1 MEKDIYDYL
10 ESLKP
15 EEPDELDLKL
25 IEKIDFLDR
34 GIPFSEF
41 KREVLLKRKKKFGE
55 KRRFRH
61 SKTLQSWATKK
72 LLLLLLLLIFIAVPF
87 SVSAQSAA
95 EADFTPQVEKA
106 IAAFIDRLT
115 ALERELPVYTDFGQS
130 TNHFTQRAEIGG
142 DVDFVFNV
150 IDENWTE
157 TVHSGNSAI
166 RVEIRAGARGWGGWM
181 FLNGFLPEGETV
193 PRLNTGNEPDAAMN
207 LIGAKELRFYAKGEK
222 GATNLEFFTGGFG
235 YIGKTGPTT
244 VRYPDSAGKFTLIGV
259 ELGEAWAEFVI
270 PLDDANLRSIA
281 HGFGFVVPANH
292 DTVFYLDDIR
302 FVGELEAMK
311 SAPILLRSYD
321 TEQPELAN
329 TAFSYDNALAAMAL
343 LSAGKIAEAE
353 RILDAFVYAV
363 ENDRYEPG
371 RVRNAYSAGNIAAF
385 PGWESGARLPG
396 WADEETYQWFEDRYQ
411 VGSNVGNTAYV
422 ALALLQGDA
431 AHENERY
438 LNTARA
444 LMDWVLENCSDA
456 NPGFTA
462 GLDGWPEGNPPTV
475 YPFTY
480 KSIEHNIDAYAA
492 FKRLYERTG
501 EETYR
506 LGAESALSFIR
517 SMYDETEG
525 VFYTGTG
532 TDGVTIDRDPIVLDA
547 QVWSALALGDEFAP
561 YEKALERVRT
571 MRTSEGGY
579 PFYETNQNGGWWL
592 EGTAYTALM
601 FRLRGDEAAAED
613 ALLAIS
619 ALQAE
624 NGLFPAATVA
634 DLATG
639 FELFDGSPW
648 TYGEDLALAPTA
660 WFVMAVNGFNPYGF

>member
-1 MEKDIYDYL
+1 MNRTPQRFSKYWFNVFCIVL
-10 ESLKP
+10 T
-15 EEPDELDLKL
+15 L
-25 IEKIDFLDR
+25 IMGTFILVPIHAAAQGAE
-34 GIPFSEF
+34 
-41 KREVLLKRKKKFGE
+41 
-55 KRRFRH
+55 
-61 SKTLQSWATKK
+61 QS
-72 LLLLLLLLIFIAVPF
+72 
-87 SVSAQSAA
+87 
-95 EADFTPQVEKA
+95 DFTPQVEKA
-106 IAAFIDRLT
+106 VDAMIERLT
-115 ALERELPVYTDFGQS
+115 ALEATLPVYSDFGSS
-130 TNHFTQRAEIGG
+130 TNHFTQRAKIGS
-142 DVDFVFNV
+142 DHSV
-150 IDENWTE
+150 ITNLLSEDSTE
-157 TVHSGNSAI
+157 SVHSGTTAI
-166 RVEIRAGARGWGGWM
+166 RVEIKTEARGWAGWM
-181 FLNGFLPEGETV
+181 FLNGFLPKGETV
-193 PRLNTGNEPDAAMN
+193 PRLNTGEEAGAAMN
-207 LIGAKELRFYAKGEK
+207 LTGAKELRFYAKAGS
-222 GATNLEFFTGGFG
+222 GSPTVEFFTAGFG
-235 YIGKTGPTT
+235 YQGKTGPAT

-259 ELGEAWAEFVI
+259 ELGEEWAEYVI
-270 PLDDANLRSIA
+270 PVDSANLSSIA
-281 HGFGFVVPANH
+281 HGFGFVVAANQ

-302 FVGELEAMK
+302 FVGEIESMK

-329 TAFSYDNALAAMAL
+329 TAFSYDNALVAMAL

-396 WADEETYQWFEDRYQ
+396 WADPATGQWNEDRYQ
-411 VGSNVGNTAYV
+411 VGSNVGNTSYV

-431 AHENERY
+431 AQENERY

-462 GLDGWPEGNPPTV
+462 GLDGWPEGDSPTV

-492 FKRLYERTG
+492 FLRLYERTG
-501 EETYR
+501 EEKYR

-517 SMYDETEG
+517 SMYDEAAG

-532 TDGVTIDRDPIVLDA
+532 SDGVTIDRDPIVLDA
-547 QVWSALALGDEFAP
+547 QVWAALALGDEFKP
-561 YEKALERVRT
+561 YEKALERVRA
-571 MRTSEGGY
+571 MRTSEGGF
-579 PFYETNQNGGWWL
+579 PFYEANANGGWWL

-601 FRLRGDEAAAED
+601 FRLRGDETIADE
-613 ALLAIS
+613 ALS
-619 ALQAE
+619 AMSAQQAE
-624 NGLFPAATVA
+624 NGYFPAATVA

-648 TYGEDLALAPTA
+648 TYGDELALSPTA